1 MNSAIE
7 VESCF
12 FFYQKKSVT
21 NEHVEIKPELIGKDC
36 QNIDSFYL
44 FDGAARLVSWEQGTP
59 RSLVA
64 RRPTSRPS
72 FLKTSVYCLE
82 WEAERAASGAEQAK
96 GERGKRTAV
105 FGPAHNKQR
114 WVVSLP
120 AGEVESVLT
129 ARGGSRNTRPV
140 DSGRNFRRQPSQA
153 IQFLQNSA
161 LGKKESLQVS
171 GYWLRSARN
180 RTAGGSRRLTI
191 PLQKMIGH

>member
-1 MNSAIE
+1 MIE
-7 VESCF
+7 
-12 FFYQKKSVT
+12 K
-21 NEHVEIKPELIGKDC
+21 NC
-36 QNIDSFYL
+36 QSIDSFYL

-82 WEAERAASGAEQAK
+82 WEAERAASGAERPK
-96 GERGKRTAV
+96 SERGKRTAV

-129 ARGGSRNTRPV
+129 AQGGSRNTRPV
-140 DSGRNFRRQPSQA
+140 DSGRNFRSQRSQP
-153 IQFLQNSA
+153 IQFLHDRHC
-161 LGKKESLQVS
+161 GKKEGFQVS
-171 GYWLRSARN
+171 GYCDQLAIERLADQGSLLFRLR
-180 RTAGGSRRLTI
+180 
-191 PLQKMIGH
+191 K